1 MRPFRTEDERLL
13 FGVAK
18 LAFAEGDDRRTI
30 ATLER
35 DTVFVAELGGEP
47 AGYVAIEES
56 DSSLRIEQLC
66 VHPAHEEEGIGGQLL
81 DWAEG
86 YAISLGA
93 GRLEIVVE
101 AGNDR
106 AADFYRR
113 RGFIPAGDDVLA
125 LVLPQALLSGLLA
138 SRSCSRW
145 PSRRPRRRMPGWSAR
160 SPRTARCSRPRRR
173 TCGCSSTTR
182 SGRPA
187 ATSLSMPG
195 AARCLA
201 GPAHRLAGND
211 RALVI
216 PLAPRSPARRVQ
228 RALARRLQ
236 RRPPDQRRPRVRG
249 RSRRAAARADALR
262 RRRDRPAPRCSCGCS
277 SSPGYC
283 SPAAQR

>member
-13 FGVAK
+13 LVVAK
-18 LAFAEGDDRRTI
+18 LAFTTGDDRRTV

-93 GRLEIVVE
+93 VRLEIVVE

-113 RGFIPAGDDVLA
+113 RGFTPAGDDVLA
-125 LVLPQALLSGLLA
+125 LVLPQAL
-138 SRSCSRW
+138 
-145 PSRRPRRRMPGWSAR
+145 
-160 SPRTARCSRPRRR
+160 
-173 TCGCSSTTR
+173 
-182 SGRPA
+182 
-187 ATSLSMPG
+187 
-195 AARCLA
+195 
-201 GPAHRLAGND
+201 
-211 RALVI
+211 
-216 PLAPRSPARRVQ
+216 
-228 RALARRLQ
+228 
-236 RRPPDQRRPRVRG
+236 
-249 RSRRAAARADALR
+249 
-262 RRRDRPAPRCSCGCS
+262 
-277 SSPGYC
+277 
-283 SPAAQR
+283 

>member
-1 MRPFRTEDERLL
+1 MRPFRAEDERLL
-13 FGVAK
+13 FVVEK
-18 LAFAEGDDRRTI
+18 LAFAAGDDRRTI

-106 AADFYRR
+106 AVDFYRR

-125 LVLPQALLSGLLA
+125 LVLPQAL
-138 SRSCSRW
+138 
-145 PSRRPRRRMPGWSAR
+145 
-160 SPRTARCSRPRRR
+160 
-173 TCGCSSTTR
+173 
-182 SGRPA
+182 
-187 ATSLSMPG
+187 
-195 AARCLA
+195 
-201 GPAHRLAGND
+201 
-211 RALVI
+211 
-216 PLAPRSPARRVQ
+216 
-228 RALARRLQ
+228 
-236 RRPPDQRRPRVRG
+236 
-249 RSRRAAARADALR
+249 
-262 RRRDRPAPRCSCGCS
+262 
-277 SSPGYC
+277 
-283 SPAAQR
+283 